1 MYDGPAPPTHGRV
14 SVLEQ
19 ELQRF
24 LRRLPGRPVFLV
36 DVPPHGR
43 RPAAPPPAEEPAAAD
58 PAAAE
63 PGAEEPMAEDP
74 RERRMASL
82 AGLLEDGA
90 GHLAVAARAHREQGR
105 QAAVRAAARRR

>member
-1 MYDGPAPPTHGRV
+1 MYDGPAPPTHGGV

-24 LRRLPGRPVFLV
+24 LRRLPGRPVVLV

-43 RPAAPPPAEEPAAAD
+43 RPAAPPP
-58 PAAAE
+58 
-63 PGAEEPMAEDP
+63 AEEPMAEDP

>member
-1 MYDGPAPPTHGRV
+1 MYDGPAPPTHGGV

-43 RPAAPPPAEEPAAAD
+43 RPAAPPP
-58 PAAAE
+58 AAE